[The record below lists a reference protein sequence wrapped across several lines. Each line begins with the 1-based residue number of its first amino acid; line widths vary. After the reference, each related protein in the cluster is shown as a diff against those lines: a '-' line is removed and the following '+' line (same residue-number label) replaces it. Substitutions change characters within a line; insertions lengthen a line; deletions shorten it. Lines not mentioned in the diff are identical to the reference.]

1 MFGSGA
7 AQTDTELAV
16 VAVEKRLARKL
27 AVTLAMILATWPMH
41 CWGKQPA
48 RTSRAL
54 RTPMDS

>member
-27 AVTLAMILATWPMH
+27 AVTLAMILATW
-41 CWGKQPA
+41 Q
-48 RTSRAL
+48 
-54 RTPMDS
+54 